1 MSLTGRSRCTSCL
14 AYVSTALFLEL
25 DHLCHNCY
33 QGDEDYP
40 LQSTPGEIDAANEC
54 LSQAIEAI
62 TPENRHAG
70 GFMEAYHDHVCSLD
84 DCGMRPEYDVSGGTR
99 VSAIQHPEGRLLTQE
114 DLQHLIRTL
123 RTIPEEKI
131 QEALE
136 RTEETSPSDIDPVA
150 I

>member
-40 LQSTPGEIDAANEC
+40 LQSTPGETIDAANEC
-54 LSQAIEAI
+54 LSQEKR
-62 TPENRHAG
+62 ER
-70 GFMEAYHDHVCSLD
+70 LD
-84 DCGMRPEYDVSGGTR
+84 ANGWR
-99 VSAIQHPEGRLLTQE
+99 VGSADEF
-114 DLQHLIRTL
+114 
-123 RTIPEEKI
+123 
-131 QEALE
+131 LE

>member
-1 MSLTGRSRCTSCL
+1 VSLTGRSRCTSCL

-40 LQSTPGEIDAANEC
+40 LASTETADLAHEC
-54 LSQAIEAI
+54 LLAERHEA
-62 TPENRHAG
+62 EWG
-70 GFMEAYHDHVCSLD
+70 
-84 DCGMRPEYDVSGGTR
+84 
-99 VSAIQHPEGRLLTQE
+99 
-114 DLQHLIRTL
+114 
-123 RTIPEEKI
+123 
-131 QEALE
+131 

>member
-1 MSLTGRSRCTSCL
+1 VSLTGRSRCTSCL

-40 LQSTPGEIDAANEC
+40 LASTETADLAHEC
-54 LSQAIEAI
+54 LLAERHERLDTLVEQI
-62 TPENRHAG
+62 TPENRH
-70 GFMEAYHDHVCSLD
+70 EAEW
-84 DCGMRPEYDVSGGTR
+84 G
-99 VSAIQHPEGRLLTQE
+99 
-114 DLQHLIRTL
+114 
-123 RTIPEEKI
+123 
-131 QEALE
+131 